1 MSIRTFQAQLHVFIR
16 PAISPKPINIQC
28 AIIDDEEKTT
38 YFHILETK
46 TTAFLAIIDKGHWN
60 QANEC
65 VLKTEVVC

>member
-1 MSIRTFQAQLHVFIR
+1 MSIRTFQAQLDVFIR

-46 TTAFLAIIDKGHWN
+46 TTAFLAIIDKGH
-60 QANEC
+60 
-65 VLKTEVVC
+65 

>member
-1 MSIRTFQAQLHVFIR
+1 MSIRTFQAQLDVFIR
-16 PAISPKPINIQC
+16 PAISPKPINIQY